1 MIRSKVDI
9 IEPAG
14 SDTFVVTKIGNTEV
28 TARFNSETQVS
39 IGSEIDFVV
48 DLGKISYFDKLSG
61 QRI

>member
-1 MIRSKVDI
+1 M
-9 IEPAG
+9 
-14 SDTFVVTKIGNTEV
+14 VTKIGNTEV

-39 IGSEIDFVV
+39 VGSEIDFVV